1 MMTNKDRANKI
12 KKLLGLKGNDNKK
25 EYYRVADVLCDLMHY
40 CDRNQYFK
48 PDDDK
53 IDFDN
58 EYNMAIRFYNS
69 EK

>member
-1 MMTNKDRANKI
+1 MTNKDRANKI
-12 KKLLGLKGNDNKK
+12 KKLLGLKGNDNCK

-40 CDRNQYFK
+40 CNSHQYFK
-48 PDDDK
+48 PDNDK

-58 EYNMAIRFYNS
+58 EYNKAIQFYNS